1 MNNRRDFIKKAGALS
16 IALPLMGAGIGCK
29 SETKNVA
36 NTAKETVKEAMK
48 SGFTLDEFGIQLW
61 SVRDFMEKDPKG
73 TLKALGEYG
82 YNTIE
87 SFQGGQGVFWGMTPK
102 EYATYLSD
110 HNLKSISSHCD
121 PQYALD
127 PSKRDEFKK
136 LVDDASEIGMEY
148 LVNPYMAFLK
158 TQDEFKKATDGMNE
172 LGVICEK
179 NGIQY
184 CYHNHDYSFKPI
196 DGVLPQD
203 IMMDGTKGG
212 PVGFEMDVYWVV
224 AAGSDPI
231 EWLEKHPNRFV
242 MSHVKDRYK
251 EARIAEIMKEE
262 EVEDKSRVS
271 ASCVLGTG
279 QIDYHKVLEV
289 AKANGMK
296 KYIVEHERYD
306 DMTSM
311 QAVEK
316 DAKFMKQFRV

>member
-29 SETKNVA
+29 SKGTE
-36 NTAKETVKEAMK
+36 TAKATVKEAMK

-61 SVRDFMEKDPKG
+61 SVRDFMEKDAKG

-87 SFQGGQGVFWGMTPK
+87 SFQGGQGVFWGMSPK
-102 EYATYLSD
+102 DYSTFLTD
-110 HNLKSISSHCD
+110 HNLKSVSSHCD

-136 LVDDASEIGMEY
+136 LVDDAAEIGMEY

-158 TQDEFKKATDGMNE
+158 TQDEFKRATDGMNE

-203 IMMDGTKGG
+203 IMMDGTAGG
-212 PVGFEMDVYWVV
+212 PVAFEMDIYWVV
-224 AAGSDPI
+224 AAGADPI
-231 EWLEKHPNRFV
+231 AWLEKHPNRFV

-316 DAKFMKQFRV
+316 DATYMKQFRV